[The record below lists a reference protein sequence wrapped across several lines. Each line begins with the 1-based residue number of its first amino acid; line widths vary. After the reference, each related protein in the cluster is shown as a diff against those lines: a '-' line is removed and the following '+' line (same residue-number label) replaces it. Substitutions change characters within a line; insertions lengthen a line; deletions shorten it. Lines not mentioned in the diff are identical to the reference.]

1 MINAKSAEKSTAL
14 VKNSFREF
22 YFKHSKIIE
31 IPERIGERE
40 FGYRQFGSEGMF
52 RHLAFRNIG
61 ELLATLIKDVPS
73 DVYCS
78 NAYYRFPTYNMH
90 EKQWTGADL
99 IFDIDAKDLHLP
111 CELMHSYIIC
121 ANCGE
126 PQEIETDVCIY
137 CKTGKLNHVSIPCNK
152 CNYGLK
158 KEVKNLVDF
167 LI

>member
-1 MINAKSAEKSTAL
+1 MISTKSAEKSTAL

-61 ELLATLIKDVPS
+61 ELLATLIKEVPS

-78 NAYYRFPTYNMH
+78 NAYYRFPTYAMQ
-90 EKQWTGADL
+90 EKQWIGADL

-111 CELMHSYIIC
+111 CEPTHSYFIC
-121 ANCGE
+121 TNCGE
-126 PQEIETDVCIY
+126 VQESRFELCPS
-137 CKTGKLNHVSIPCNK
+137 CKIGKLSQILLPCNK
-152 CNYGLK
+152 CNYALK
-158 KEVKNLVDF
+158 
-167 LI
+167 